1 MSFARALLQPKSSVT
16 RSGPASRSKCALPR
30 REAYRDHTL
39 KSCTLVERLE
49 IESASFWAYF
59 DDIAGRATNA
69 QNAMANA
76 QLLSRVIRS
85 LMIFSLLVWDA
96 RCKLIF
102 DRFLEQICRY
112 HNHARSDAIY
122 ERPHRTAW
130 EPPSRAL
137 LWWTVLCVCCA
148 IFGIINY
155 RWGANDRA
163 YTFGL
168 HTAGALRNSAWFKVF
183 FAFHARCREAMARGS
198 KYGPKT
204 NFGTHL
210 RLTNR
215 GRNLLR
221 C

>member
-85 LMIFSLLVWDA
+85 LMIFLHLVEMLVANWYLIAFWNKFAVIIIMQGVTQFMKDPTAQHGNHHRA
-96 RCKLIF
+96 RFC
-102 DRFLEQICRY
+102 DGQY
-112 HNHARSDAIY
+112 
-122 ERPHRTAW
+122 
-130 EPPSRAL
+130 
-137 LWWTVLCVCCA
+137 CV
-148 IFGIINY
+148 FVVQ
-155 RWGANDRA
+155 
-163 YTFGL
+163 FSEL
-168 HTAGALRNSAWFKVF
+168 
-183 FAFHARCREAMARGS
+183 
-198 KYGPKT
+198 
-204 NFGTHL
+204 
-210 RLTNR
+210 
-215 GRNLLR
+215 
-221 C
+221 